1 MLGSHLSI
9 AGSMVNALNEAHRLG
24 MDCVQVF
31 TKNQRQWKAK
41 PLDPDEVRVWR
52 DRLRELGW
60 SEQPQSRLVSH
71 NSYLINL
78 ASPDPELRDKSI
90 ALQREELERCEAL
103 GIPFCVAHPGAH
115 LGEPPA
121 KGSRLALD
129 GTFTASER
137 SGLDRIVSAL
147 DEIHN
152 ALRGYKV
159 LTLLE
164 TTVGAGTSLGYDFA
178 HLANVREHVKE
189 PNRIG
194 FCLDSCH
201 VHAAGYDL
209 STAAA
214 TAAMLEQ
221 FNERCGLEHLR
232 AMHLND
238 SVGARGSRKDRHAH
252 IGHGTIGLDAFR
264 TIVNDTRLRSIPMI
278 LETEK
283 ADHESGEPWDAINLR
298 VLRDLIADAEPAT
311 SKKRKTQALKSTRTG
326 SSRRG

>member
-60 SEQPQSRLVSH
+60 SEQPESRLVSH

-78 ASPDPELRDKSI
+78 ASPDPELRGKSI

-121 KGSRLALD
+121 KGSRLGLD
-129 GTFTASER
+129 GTISDSER
-137 SGLDRIVSAL
+137 KGLDRIVSAL
-147 DEIHN
+147 DEIHG
-152 ALRGYKV
+152 ALHGYKV

-178 HLANVREHVKE
+178 HLAYVREHVKE
-189 PNRIG
+189 PQRVG
-194 FCLDSCH
+194 YCLDTCH

-209 STAAA
+209 STEAA
-214 TAAMLEQ
+214 TAAMLKRFDEL
-221 FNERCGLEHLR
+221 CGLEHLR
-232 AMHLND
+232 AIHLND

-264 TIVNDTRLRSIPMI
+264 TIVNDARLRSIPMI

-283 ADHESGEPWDAINLR
+283 ADHESGEPWDVINLR
-298 VLRDLIADAEPAT
+298 VLRGLIAGPGAAVKKQRTQRT
-311 SKKRKTQALKSTRTG
+311 SKVSAGR
-326 SSRRG
+326 SRR